1 MTSEMAETTTTKDPT
16 IRHAWN
22 MYVMHVQSLK
32 SDDKSKAKSQP
43 KSDDDKPS
51 AQTALKH
58 FVDFFDPDNSVSLRE
73 LTQREIVAYA
83 DRINGTGTTPQAAE
97 RLQAVKDFLA
107 CAHAPKPKGL
117 TKEGLTKENLARY
130 VRIRK
135 PRNRK
140 GVAIISNGAQPIELT
155 SEGHAQ
161 LQAERDKL
169 AAEIEVLARDIHKA
183 RADGD
188 VTENSPLDAAR
199 EEHAHKEARV
209 QVIKATL
216 EKAVIID
223 QSRTGESDV
232 VKIGVRVVV
241 EDIVSKKQTDYTLVN
256 STEAKPL
263 ERRISADS
271 PMGKALIPPP
281 KKVDG
286 EEIPQPPAKVGD
298 EVEVEPPGGVKSY
311 KIKIISIS

>member
-1 MTSEMAETTTTKDPT
+1 MTSEIAETTTTKDPT
-16 IRHAWN
+16 IRKVWG

-32 SDDKSKAKSQP
+32 SDSKSKAKSQS
-43 KSDDDKPS
+43 KSDVDDKPS
-51 AQTALKH
+51 DQTALKH
-58 FVDFFDPDNSVSLRE
+58 FVDYFDPADNVSLRE
-73 LTQREIVAYA
+73 LIPREIVAYA
-83 DRINGTGTTPQAAE
+83 ERINGTGTTPQAAE
-97 RLQAVKDFLA
+97 RLQAVKNFLA
-107 CAHAPKPKGL
+107 YANKTAKL
-117 TKEGLTKENLARY
+117 TDENLARY
-130 VRIRK
+130 VRIKK

-140 GVAIISNGAQPIELT
+140 GAAVISNGAQPIELT

-169 AAEIEVLARDIHKA
+169 TAEIEVLARDIHKA

-223 QSRTGESDV
+223 ETQTGESDV
-232 VKIGVRVVV
+232 VKIGARVKV
-241 EDIVSKKQTDYTLVN
+241 EDIVSKKHTDYTLVN

-281 KKVDG
+281 KREEG

-298 EVEVEPPGGVKSY
+298 EVEVETPGGVKRY
-311 KIKIISIS
+311 KIISIS

>member
-1 MTSEMAETTTTKDPT
+1 MTSEIAETTTIPE
-16 IRHAWN
+16 ALE
-22 MYVMHVQSLK
+22 MYVRSLK
-32 SDDKSKAKSQP
+32 PADGKPKPKRSAKSG
-43 KSDDDKPS
+43 DADKPVDLN
-51 AQTALKH
+51 ALQ
-58 FVDFFDPDNSVSLRE
+58 DFLRSFQHRRTLYE
-73 LTQREIVAYA
+73 LTHREIIAYA
-83 DRINGTGTTPQAAE
+83 DKVNGTGTTPQAAE
-97 RLQAVKDFLA
+97 RLQAVKGFLEY
-107 CAHAPKPKGL
+107 AHKTAKL
-117 TKEGLTKENLARY
+117 TQDNLSRSI
-130 VRIRK
+130 RIKK
-135 PRNRK
+135 PRNRR
-140 GVAIISNGAQPIELT
+140 GAAVISNGAQPIELT

-169 AAEIEVLARDIHKA
+169 TAEIEVLARDIHKA

-216 EKAVIID
+216 EKAVIIAET
-223 QSRTGESDV
+223 QTGESDV
-232 VKIGVRVVV
+232 VKIGARVLV
-241 EDIVSKKQTDYTLVN
+241 EDVVSKKHTDYTLVN

-281 KKVDG
+281 KREEG

-298 EVEVEPPGGVKSY
+298 EVEVETPGGVKRY
-311 KIKIISIS
+311 KIISIS

>member
-1 MTSEMAETTTTKDPT
+1 MTSEMAETTPTKDPT
-16 IRHAWN
+16 IRQAWD

-32 SDDKSKAKSQP
+32 SADKSKAKSQS
-43 KSDDDKPS
+43 KSDSDDKRGD
-51 AQTALKH
+51 QTALKH
-58 FVDFFDPDNSVSLRE
+58 FVDFFDPDNSVSLSE

-117 TKEGLTKENLARY
+117 TKKGLTEENLARY

-135 PRNRK
+135 PRNRR
-140 GVAIISNGAQPIELT
+140 GAAIISNGAQPIELT

-161 LQAERDKL
+161 LEAERDKL
-169 AAEIEVLARDIHKA
+169 TAEIEVLARDIHKA

-216 EKAVIID
+216 EKSVIIAET
-223 QSRTGESDV
+223 QTGETDF
-232 VKIGVRVVV
+232 VKIGARVVV
-241 EDIVSKKQTDYTLVN
+241 EDIVSKKNTDYTLVN

-281 KKVDG
+281 KRENG

-298 EVEVEPPGGVKSY
+298 DVEVETPGGVKRY
-311 KIKIISIS
+311 KVISIS

>member
-1 MTSEMAETTTTKDPT
+1 MTSEIAETTTTKDPT
-16 IRHAWN
+16 IRKVWG

-32 SDDKSKAKSQP
+32 SDSKSKAKSQS
-43 KSDDDKPS
+43 KSDVDDKPS
-51 AQTALKH
+51 DQTALKH
-58 FVDFFDPDNSVSLRE
+58 FVDYFDPADNVSLRE
-73 LTQREIVAYA
+73 LIPREIVAYA
-83 DRINGTGTTPQAAE
+83 ERINGTGTTPQAAE
-97 RLQAVKDFLA
+97 RLQAVKNFLA
-107 CAHAPKPKGL
+107 YANKTAKL
-117 TKEGLTKENLARY
+117 TDENLARY
-130 VRIRK
+130 VRIKK
-135 PRNRK
+135 PRNRR
-140 GVAIISNGAQPIELT
+140 GAAVISNGAQPIELT

-169 AAEIEVLARDIHKA
+169 TAEIEVLARDIHKA

-216 EKAVIID
+216 EKAVIIAET
-223 QSRTGESDV
+223 QTGETDV
-232 VKIGVRVVV
+232 VKIGARVLV
-241 EDIVSKKQTDYTLVN
+241 EDVVSKKHTDYTLVN

-281 KKVDG
+281 KREEG

-298 EVEVEPPGGVKSY
+298 EVEVETPGGVKRY
-311 KIKIISIS
+311 KIISIS

>member
-1 MTSEMAETTTTKDPT
+1 MTSEIAETTTIPE
-16 IRHAWN
+16 ALE
-22 MYVMHVQSLK
+22 MYVRSLK
-32 SDDKSKAKSQP
+32 PADGKPKAKSAA
-43 KSDDDKPS
+43 KSGNADKPVDLN
-51 AQTALKH
+51 ALQ
-58 FVDFFDPDNSVSLRE
+58 DFLRSFE
-73 LTQREIVAYA
+73 HRNALSDLTPKEVGAYA
-83 DRINGTGTTPQAAE
+83 DKINGTGTTPRAAE

-107 CAHAPKPKGL
+107 YANKTAKL
-117 TKEGLTKENLARY
+117 TEENLARY
-130 VRIRK
+130 VRIKK
-135 PRNRK
+135 PRNRR
-140 GVAIISNGAQPIELT
+140 GAAVISNGAQPIELT

-169 AAEIEVLARDIHKA
+169 TAEIEVLARDIHKA

-216 EKAVIID
+216 EKAVIIAET
-223 QSRTGESDV
+223 QTGETDV
-232 VKIGVRVVV
+232 VKIGARVLV
-241 EDIVSKKQTDYTLVN
+241 EDIVSKKHTDYTLVN

-281 KKVDG
+281 KREEG
-286 EEIPQPPAKVGD
+286 EEIPQLPAKVGD
-298 EVEVEPPGGVKSY
+298 EVEVETPGGVKRY
-311 KIKIISIS
+311 KIISIS

>member
-1 MTSEMAETTTTKDPT
+1 MTSEMAETTT
-16 IRHAWN
+16 IREALE
-22 MYVMHVQSLK
+22 MYVRSLK
-32 SDDKSKAKSQP
+32 PDGKPKAKSP
-43 KSDDDKPS
+43 TKSGSADKPVDLNALQDFLRSFEHRS
-51 AQTALKH
+51 AL
-58 FVDFFDPDNSVSLRE
+58 SE
-73 LTQREIVAYA
+73 LTPKEIGAYA
-83 DRINGTGTTPQAAE
+83 DKINGTGTTPQAAE

-107 CAHAPKPKGL
+107 YSNKTAKL
-117 TKEGLTKENLARY
+117 TDENLARY
-130 VRIRK
+130 VRIKK

-140 GVAIISNGAQPIELT
+140 GVAVISNGAQPIELT

-209 QVIKATL
+209 QVIRATL

-223 QSRTGESDV
+223 QSQTRESEI
-232 VKIGVRVVV
+232 VKIGAQVVV
-241 EDIVSKKQTDYTLVN
+241 EENGAKTTYTLVN

-263 ERRISADS
+263 EGRISSDS
-271 PMGKALIPPP
+271 LVGSALLD
-281 KKVDG
+281 KTLND
-286 EEIPQPPAKVGD
+286 Q
-298 EVEVEPPGGVKSY
+298 VEVQTPGGVKRY
-311 KIKIISIS
+311 KIVSIS

>member
-1 MTSEMAETTTTKDPT
+1 
-16 IRHAWN
+16 

-32 SDDKSKAKSQP
+32 SDSKSKAKSQS
-43 KSDDDKPS
+43 KSDVDDKPS
-51 AQTALKH
+51 DQTALKH
-58 FVDFFDPDNSVSLRE
+58 FVDYFDPADNVSLRE
-73 LTQREIVAYA
+73 LIPREIVAYA
-83 DRINGTGTTPQAAE
+83 ERINGTGTTPQAAE
-97 RLQAVKDFLA
+97 RLQAVKNFLA
-107 CAHAPKPKGL
+107 YANKTAKL
-117 TKEGLTKENLARY
+117 TDENLARY
-130 VRIRK
+130 VRIKK
-135 PRNRK
+135 PRNRR
-140 GVAIISNGAQPIELT
+140 GAAVISNGAQPIELT

-169 AAEIEVLARDIHKA
+169 TAEIEVLARDIHKA

-216 EKAVIID
+216 EKAVIIAET
-223 QSRTGESDV
+223 QTGETDV
-232 VKIGVRVVV
+232 VKIGARVLV
-241 EDIVSKKQTDYTLVN
+241 EDVVSKKHTDYTLVN

-281 KKVDG
+281 KREEG

-298 EVEVEPPGGVKSY
+298 EVEVETPGGVKRY
-311 KIKIISIS
+311 KIISIS

>member
-1 MTSEMAETTTTKDPT
+1 MTSEIAETTT
-16 IRHAWN
+16 IREALEI
-22 MYVMHVQSLK
+22 YVRSLK
-32 SDDKSKAKSQP
+32 PADGKPKSKRSAKSG
-43 KSDDDKPS
+43 DADKPVDLN
-51 AQTALKH
+51 ALQ
-58 FVDFFDPDNSVSLRE
+58 DFLRSFQHRRTLYE
-73 LTQREIVAYA
+73 LTHREIIAYA
-83 DRINGTGTTPQAAE
+83 DKVNGTGTTPQAAE
-97 RLQAVKDFLA
+97 RLQAVKGFLEY
-107 CAHAPKPKGL
+107 AHKTAKL
-117 TKEGLTKENLARY
+117 TEDNLSRSI
-130 VRIRK
+130 RIKK

-140 GVAIISNGAQPIELT
+140 GAAVISNGAQPIELT

-169 AAEIEVLARDIHKA
+169 TAEIEVLARDIHKA

-216 EKAVIID
+216 EKAVIIAET
-223 QSRTGESDV
+223 QTGESDV
-232 VKIGVRVVV
+232 VKIGARVLV
-241 EDIVSKKQTDYTLVN
+241 EDVVSKKHTDYTLVN

-281 KKVDG
+281 KREEG

-298 EVEVEPPGGVKSY
+298 EVEVETPGGVKRY
-311 KIKIISIS
+311 KIISIS

>member
-16 IRHAWN
+16 IRQAWN
-22 MYVMHVQSLK
+22 MYVMHVQNLK

-107 CAHAPKPKGL
+107 YSNKTAKL
-117 TKEGLTKENLARY
+117 TDENLARY
-130 VRIRK
+130 VRIKK

-140 GVAIISNGAQPIELT
+140 GVAVISNGAQPIELT

-209 QVIKATL
+209 QVIRATL

-223 QSRTGESDV
+223 QSQTRESEI
-232 VKIGVRVVV
+232 VKIGAQVVV
-241 EDIVSKKQTDYTLVN
+241 EENGAKTTYTLVN

-263 ERRISADS
+263 EGRISSDS
-271 PMGKALIPPP
+271 LVGSALLD
-281 KKVDG
+281 KTLND
-286 EEIPQPPAKVGD
+286 Q
-298 EVEVEPPGGVKSY
+298 VEVQTPGGVKRY
-311 KIKIISIS
+311 KIVSIS

>member
-1 MTSEMAETTTTKDPT
+1 MRGRRDKLTSEMAETTT
-16 IRHAWN
+16 IREALE
-22 MYVMHVQSLK
+22 MYVRSLK
-32 SDDKSKAKSQP
+32 PDGKPKAKSP
-43 KSDDDKPS
+43 TKSGSADKPVDLNALQDFLRSFEHRS
-51 AQTALKH
+51 AL
-58 FVDFFDPDNSVSLRE
+58 SE
-73 LTQREIVAYA
+73 LTPKEIGAYA
-83 DRINGTGTTPQAAE
+83 DKINGTGTTPQAAE

-107 CAHAPKPKGL
+107 YSNKTAKL
-117 TKEGLTKENLARY
+117 TDENLARY
-130 VRIRK
+130 VRIKK

-140 GVAIISNGAQPIELT
+140 GVAVISNGAQPIELT

-209 QVIKATL
+209 QVIRATL

-223 QSRTGESDV
+223 QSQTRESEI
-232 VKIGVRVVV
+232 VKIGAKV
-241 EDIVSKKQTDYTLVN
+241 EVQDIASGNTISYTLVN

-263 ERRISADS
+263 EGRISSDS
-271 PMGKALIPPP
+271 LVGSALLD
-281 KKVDG
+281 KTLND
-286 EEIPQPPAKVGD
+286 Q
-298 EVEVEPPGGVKSY
+298 VEVQTPGGVKRY
-311 KIKIISIS
+311 KIVSIS